1 MRGRLSTVRYRVR
14 VAILRDLLAV
24 LLALV
29 ATALAALW
37 IPAVWVQHNIVDEQ
51 GFLAIVAPLAD
62 DARFQRTLTDP
73 AVDQVL
79 GDERVPPIVTDT
91 LTPIAKDQASQL
103 TGTDM
108 YAALWTSAMREFHDA
123 VFTPGASDVQVDLM
137 PAVERIL
144 SGAEDALPIRVSL
157 PRPDNATVTLARIPD
172 VPLLP
177 RAAQLAP
184 WAPRLL
190 PGALIAAALSLLV
203 ARRRTMMLLLLGI
216 GAIAAGI
223 AVQMLGARI
232 SDLVPDSVDQAV
244 FVGPIV
250 QVLEQRFSTGV
261 TDQSVWL
268 FGAGAVLTALGIAVI
283 VIRRLR
289 ATPEPA

>member
-29 ATALAALW
+29 ATALATLW

-79 GDERVPPIVTDT
+79 GDERVPPIVADT

-103 TGTDM
+103 TGTDI
-108 YAALWTSAMREFHDA
+108 YATLWTSAMREFHDA

-190 PGALIAAALSLLV
+190 PGALIAAALSLLL
-203 ARRRTMMLLLLGI
+203 ARHRTAMLLLLGI
-216 GAIAAGI
+216 GVIAAGI
-223 AVQMLGARI
+223 AVQMLGASI
-232 SDLVPDSVDQAV
+232 GDLVPDSVDQAV

-268 FGAGAVLTALGIAVI
+268 FGAGAVLAALGIAVI